1 MHMTL
6 RNGPDTDQLIRS
18 AREGDEIARNELLG
32 RYRARLQRM
41 VVMRIDPRM
50 RARMDPSDVVQEAM
64 QDACRRLP
72 DYLDHP
78 HRPFYG
84 WLRQITW
91 DRLVDV
97 HRRHIDAKKRTLRR
111 EQPWTPKLSDESVC
125 ELATSLVASSVSPSR
140 RMMQAEMHAR
150 VRDALRK
157 LEAAD
162 REILVLRHLEQLEV
176 HEIAD
181 VLGISETNV
190 TTRHLRALQR
200 LRREL
205 GDEFGG

>member
-1 MHMTL
+1 MTH
-6 RNGPDTDQLIRS
+6 RNGSDTDGLIGR
-18 AREGDEIARNELLG
+18 AREGDETARDELLG

-41 VVMRIDPRM
+41 VAMRIDPRM
-50 RARMDPSDVVQEAM
+50 SARLDPSDVVQEAL
-64 QDACRRLP
+64 QDASRRLP
-72 DYLDHP
+72 DYLDGP
-78 HRPFYG
+78 QRPFYA

-97 HRRHIDAKKRTLRR
+97 HRRHIDAQKRSVKH
-111 EQPWTPKLSDESVC
+111 EHPWTPNLNDESVFD
-125 ELATSLVASSVSPSR
+125 LATNLVASSINPSR
-140 RMMQAEMHAR
+140 RMMNAEMQTR
-150 VRDALRK
+150 VRAALKK
-157 LEAAD
+157 LAADD
-162 REILVLRHLEQLEV
+162 REILVMRHLEQLEV

-200 LRREL
+200 LRHEL